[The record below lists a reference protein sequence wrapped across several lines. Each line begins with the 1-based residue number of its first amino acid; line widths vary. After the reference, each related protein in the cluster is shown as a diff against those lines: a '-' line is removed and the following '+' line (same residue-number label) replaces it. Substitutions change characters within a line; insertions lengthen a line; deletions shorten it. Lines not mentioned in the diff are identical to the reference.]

1 MARCGQ
7 CGGTLDES
15 AVACPVCGGTVIP
28 SQVERGLQPLH
39 RPGDIL
45 SGRFRVERILG
56 SGGSGVVYG
65 VHDAHTD
72 RRVALKVLWERSS
85 PEDPTLQRL
94 RREIQASQFAPSPR
108 CVAVYDLLFVQ
119 DHPAILMEWVEGE
132 TLRDKIRRQG
142 ALPWEEAVATAC
154 QVLDA
159 MAHLHAAGVVH
170 RDIKSGN
177 VMLAA
182 DGSAKLGDFG
192 LAKGDILGG
201 GTLTETGATL
211 GTPGYMAPEVIR
223 GGAATPASDLY
234 SLGAMLFE
242 MLTGRMPYQG
252 NSALEVA
259 SRQLSEAPPLELLK
273 EKKVP
278 RWLARITARLL
289 ERDPADRLPSTKVAL
304 NALEERRSR
313 FWMNRRQRI
322 RIGASALLILA
333 ACGAFAL
340 WDYRRREV
348 PLALNFHD
356 KILEARDP
364 EGRVIWERELPRDIQ
379 SACYG
384 AAGPGGRPTAA
395 CSINWG
401 IGAKRSGSDQTQF
414 NAIHFFDRQGNLLRW
429 APVTMASNPLDPH
442 YEVMLS
448 SHRFAPRLPNW
459 LVVQIRHD
467 TWFPTELQ
475 VWESDRSRADA
486 VSDVPPFAC
495 SIYNSGHITSW
506 APADIDGDGVEEIL
520 FAAINNRLFRSNAVG
535 AVRLAVK
542 PGEPGPEALSPDVSS
557 RPSSRPLFYRLISF
571 ERDSPA
577 AAPTRLG
584 SGEIQVK
591 TVRGDTFLFAPDGS
605 QVRGGA
611 AAPLS
616 IERVNALNAQV
627 ARLCDLKDAGRYV
640 ELLDACRDWK
650 EDGPGPYGWI
660 GRLFR
665 SYALMGLGRYGE
677 ASGHLESAIAA
688 ENPTEVPLYA
698 YQYLVDCAFLEGDYA
713 GCLKRYAD
721 RSVEVKRERAELSQ
735 SALWAAL
742 YAGDPQVEAHFLK
755 SATVII
761 FDWYREIARAL
772 ILVLDGH
779 LKEAETFL
787 DGVYRNE
794 ARTRQPNL
802 GLWYVDVLCRRG
814 NLAKARKVM
823 GELEASFP
831 AQHLSEDEMGL
842 WLRYCEGDRSVQ
854 MESEMDSLL
863 ARKRAEARVSVEARA
878 LLPFTLARAARVHR
892 DAGDAAGARALQ
904 DEAYRLAPKHWRP
917 GLKF

>member
-1 MARCGQ
+1 MLA
-7 CGGTLDES
+7 
-15 AVACPVCGGTVIP
+15 
-28 SQVERGLQPLH
+28 
-39 RPGDIL
+39 
-45 SGRFRVERILG
+45 GRFRVERILG

-108 CVAVYDLLFVQ
+108 CVAVYDLLFVL

-159 MAHLHAAGVVH
+159 MTHLHAAGVVH

-223 GGAATPASDLY
+223 GEAATPVSDLY

-242 MLTGRMPYQG
+242 MLTGRVPYQG

-259 SRQLSEAPPLELLK
+259 SRQLSEAPPLGLLK
-273 EKKVP
+273 EKRVP

-289 ERDPADRLPSTKVAL
+289 ERNPADRLPSAKATL
-304 NALEERRSR
+304 NALEERQSR
-313 FWMNRRQRI
+313 FWMSRRQRI
-322 RIGASALLILA
+322 RLGASALLVLA
-333 ACGAFAL
+333 ACGALAIL
-340 WDYRRREV
+340 DYRRREA
-348 PLALNFHD
+348 PLTLNFHD
-356 KILEARDP
+356 RMLEARDA
-364 EGRVIWERELPRDIQ
+364 EGKILWERELPRAIQ

-384 AAGPGGRPTAA
+384 AAGPGGRPTVA

-401 IGAKRSGSDQTQF
+401 PGAKRSGSDQSQF
-414 NAIHFFDRQGNLLRW
+414 NAVHIFDRQGNLLRW
-429 APVTMASNPLDPH
+429 APVTMGSNPLDPH

-448 SHRFAPRLPNW
+448 SHRFAPRLANW
-459 LVVQIRHD
+459 LVVQVRHD

-475 VWESDRSRADA
+475 VWESDRSRTDA
-486 VSDVPPFAC
+486 VSDAPPFAC
-495 SIYNSGHITSW
+495 SIYNSGHITFW

-520 FAAINNRLFRSNAVG
+520 FAAINNRLFRANAVG
-535 AVRLAVK
+535 AVRLAVR
-542 PGEPGPEALSPDVSS
+542 PGESGPEALSPDVSS
-557 RPSSRPLFYRLISF
+557 NPSSRPLFYRLISF
-571 ERDSPA
+571 ERA
-577 AAPTRLG
+577 RAEAAPTRLK

-591 TVRGDTFLFAPDGS
+591 TVRGNTLLFTPGGS
-605 QVRGGA
+605 QLSGGA

-616 IERVNALNAQV
+616 MERVNALNAQV
-627 ARLCDLKDAGRYV
+627 ARLCDLKDAGRYT
-640 ELLDACRDWK
+640 ELLETCRDWK

-665 SYALMGLGRYGE
+665 AYALMGLGRYGE
-677 ASGHLESAIAA
+677 ASGQLESAIAA
-688 ENPTEVPLYA
+688 ENPIEVPLYA
-698 YQYLVDCAFLEGDYA
+698 YQYDMDCAFLEGDY
-713 GCLKRYAD
+713 GRCLKQYAD
-721 RSVEVKRERAELSQ
+721 CSVEVKRERAELSQ

-742 YAGDPQVEAHFLK
+742 YANDPQIEEHFLRNGG
-755 SATVII
+755 VFI
-761 FDWYREIARAL
+761 FDWYRDIARGL
-772 ILVLDGH
+772 ILLAGG
-779 LKEAETFL
+779 KFSEAESFL
-787 DGVYRNE
+787 DGAYRSD

-802 GLWYVDVLCRRG
+802 GLWYMDALCRRG
-814 NLAKARKVM
+814 QLAKARKIM
-823 GELEASFP
+823 GELDATFP

-842 WLRYCEGDRSVQ
+842 WLRYCEGDRSAQVG
-854 MESEMDSLL
+854 SEMDSLL

-892 DAGDAAGARALQ
+892 DAGDAAVARALQ
-904 DEAYRLAPKHWRP
+904 DEAYRLAPKSWRP